1 MKDLKELKELK
12 QALLKTANKLK
23 EKGLVS
29 EGVNKGSISLR
40 VAEDRFLISP
50 SKLDYAELT
59 EENLNLMKLDGSFAA
74 QPSPVS
80 RDSYFHLAIYKNY
93 PQLRAVIHTHSKYA
107 TALCLANRPLPFI
120 TMGMKFHCGGAVEI
134 APYAPPNSEEC
145 TRLILEHLKEKK
157 AVLLQNHGLVCV
169 GESLADCYE
178 TAEFVESL
186 SESYLHALLL
196 GDVKEISEGR
206 GDYK

>member
-1 MKDLKELKELK
+1 MSDLTLELI
-12 QALLKTANKLK
+12 KTAQKLK
-23 EKGLVS
+23 DRGLVS

-40 VAEDRFLISP
+40 LAEDRFLISP

-59 EENLNLMKLDGSFAA
+59 PENVNIMKLDGSFVV

-80 RDSYFHLAIYKNY
+80 RDSYFHLAIYQNY
-93 PQLRAVIHTHSKYA
+93 PHVQAIIHTHSKYA

-120 TMGMKFHCGGAVEI
+120 TMGMKFHCGGALEI

-145 TRLILEHLKEKK
+145 TRLILAHLKDKK

-169 GESLADCYE
+169 GESMTACYE
-178 TAEFVESL
+178 TAEFIESL

-196 GDVKEISEGR
+196 GEVKEIDGGR
-206 GDYK
+206 GGY